1 MNDLFTPLLWQ
12 AAPNVDEQ
20 ADPRHSD
27 QQLRSIAREG
37 KNVKAAAAMLRK
49 RTKHPWNEMKDTK
62 HR

>member
-1 MNDLFTPLLWQ
+1 MICSHPFLWQ
-12 AAPNVDEQ
+12 AAPNVVEQ

-27 QQLRSIAREG
+27 QQLRRSEKG
-37 KNVKAAAAMLRK
+37 KNVKAAAMLRK

>member
-1 MNDLFTPLLWQ
+1 MICSHPFP
-12 AAPNVDEQ
+12 PNVVEQ

-27 QQLRSIAREG
+27 QQLRRPEKV
-37 KNVKAAAAMLRK
+37 KNVKAAVAMLRK